1 MTLDRFD
8 QPLFLVGCGTMA
20 GAMLGR
26 WLESGLDP
34 ARVTVLRPSGKAVAG
49 GAAVLTSFP
58 DRLPER
64 AVVMLG
70 MKPQQLAA
78 VAPDLKARWRDDLTL
93 VSLLAGIS
101 VGHLAGTIAPP
112 AHVVRV
118 MPNTPVALGKGVCAL
133 YADAALDAGRRQ
145 AAQQLMQPLGLAEW
159 IADEGLFNLVT
170 ALTGCGPAFLFR
182 FIDALAR
189 GAGALGLEDGQAQRF
204 AIAMVEGAAALA
216 SRAEVDPATL
226 ADKVASKGGMTREGL
241 DVMDAGHRLDG
252 LILDTLRAARD
263 RGVELEK
270 LAAG

>member
-1 MTLDRFD
+1 MMTLDRFD

-101 VGHLAGTIAPP
+101 VGHLAGAIAPP
-112 AHVVRV
+112 AHAVRV

-133 YADAALDAGRRQ
+133 YADAALD
-145 AAQQLMQPLGLAEW
+145 
-159 IADEGLFNLVT
+159 
-170 ALTGCGPAFLFR
+170 
-182 FIDALAR
+182 
-189 GAGALGLEDGQAQRF
+189 
-204 AIAMVEGAAALA
+204 
-216 SRAEVDPATL
+216 
-226 ADKVASKGGMTREGL
+226 
-241 DVMDAGHRLDG
+241 
-252 LILDTLRAARD
+252 
-263 RGVELEK
+263 
-270 LAAG
+270 